1 MDGEGL
7 TLSFPF
13 LYRFLT
19 YPLSEAAVESAIC
32 KVNKLL
38 IADITKSQIVPR
50 VSLLDEH
57 ISYSI
62 ESSITRWIS
71 RYCKS
76 HLRVTTLDQKW
87 QVHLLW
93 NVSDI
98 MTKTLHC
105 TCETT
110 SGILRI
116 WITLL
121 KIFYKGLHFSKWN
134 NWSKITGWWVVFM
147 LKTILLKGIF

>member
-71 RYCKS
+71 RYYFRSK
-76 HLRVTTLDQKW
+76 VTSSFTVECIKYHDKNFALY
-87 QVHLLW
+87 LW
-93 NVSDI
+93 NYFWYSENLDNIVENI
-98 MTKTLHC
+98 LQGITFLKMKQLEQNHRLMGC
-105 TCETT
+105 VYAENYPAQ
-110 SGILRI
+110 GNILR
-116 WITLL
+116 TSLL
-121 KIFYKGLHFSKWN
+121 F
-134 NWSKITGWWVVFM
+134 
-147 LKTILLKGIF
+147 